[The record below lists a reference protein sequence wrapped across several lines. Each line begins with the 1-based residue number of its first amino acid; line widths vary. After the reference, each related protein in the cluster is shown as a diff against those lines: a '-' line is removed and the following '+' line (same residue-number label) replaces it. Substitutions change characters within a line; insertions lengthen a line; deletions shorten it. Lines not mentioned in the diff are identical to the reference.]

1 MLAGTMFSLLAQPFD
16 LMSVNASDK
25 VAQSSFFAVTNN
37 SINMF
42 EQTSLTKPSLTVNG
56 DTMVVARVQKST
68 TTVQEQGRIVNNFA
82 LDQNYPNPF
91 NMSTVIRY
99 SLPEQANVMIKV
111 FDITGREIA
120 TVVNDSKSAGVYSVG
135 FGNMQLSSGT
145 YFYRMIA
152 QAPNGK
158 TTIETKKMIVMK

>member
-42 EQTSLTKPSLTVNG
+42 EPTSLTKPSLTVNG

-111 FDITGREIA
+111 FDVTGREIA

>member
-16 LMSVNASDK
+16 LMSVNVSDK